1 MLPDCLQSSLIA
13 LMTIASER
21 TETLKMM
28 CEAFKFIEDLAGNTS
43 VMAQDKIGKD
53 LDDGRSDEVDAADV
67 IGSIRLIYKTYQK
80 KAEREKILRN
90 NRIDRGL

>member
-67 IGSIRLIYKTYQK
+67 IGSIRLIYKTY
-80 KAEREKILRN
+80 
-90 NRIDRGL
+90 